1 MCIAERLARL
11 PLFALAAWLA
21 CAAAPVLAHPVAQG
35 AIAVQAGTDG
45 LQLHAQ
51 ISLEEVSVGSLHAG
65 HGALPAAERIRHYGE
80 YLLQHMYI
88 EADGQRLQGHLL
100 EMPQQLADPLL
111 YRIDYSYAQGRPQQL
126 RFSQDALRE
135 YLFAPGNPWEARYLL
150 RVAVPGQAD
159 APARLLTPQQPL
171 RFQWSPDAA
180 VIQPLDSGTQNL
192 YRDLL
197 ADGIHHILSGY
208 DHLLFVAA
216 LLLAVTG
223 LWELVKV
230 VTAFTLAHSLTL
242 ALATYGLLRLPA
254 DIVEPVIAASIVA
267 VAVQNLCWPRQSQ
280 GGPRLATAFVF
291 GLFHGLG
298 YAGGLLD
305 ALQALSVQQTA
316 WALAAFSLGVEI
328 GHQIVVV
335 PLFLLLALWRRHKP
349 AAARGDWVLRGGSAL
364 IGVAGLGYLLAAL
377 QLTG

>member
-1 MCIAERLARL
+1 MCIAERMARL
-11 PLFALAAWLA
+11 LLLALAAWLT
-21 CAAAPVLAHPVAQG
+21 AAAPALAHPVAQG
-35 AIAVQAGTDG
+35 AIDVQAGDTG
-45 LQLHAQ
+45 LQLRAQ

-65 HGALPAAERIRHYGE
+65 HGERPAAERIRHYGD
-80 YLLQHMYI
+80 YLLQHLYV
-88 EADGQRLQGHLL
+88 EADGQRLQGRLRDV
-100 EMPQQLADPLL
+100 PQQLTDPLH
-111 YRIDYSYAQGRPQQL
+111 YSVEYPYALGRPQQL
-126 RFSQDALRE
+126 RISQDALRE

-150 RVAVPGQAD
+150 RVAVPGQTD
-159 APARLLTPQQPL
+159 APARLLTPQQAL
-171 RFQWSPDAA
+171 RFHWTADASA
-180 VIQPLDSGTQNL
+180 IRLLDGGTDNL

-230 VTAFTLAHSLTL
+230 VTAFTIAHSLTL
-242 ALATYGLLRLPA
+242 ALAAYGLLRLPSG
-254 DIVEPVIAASIVA
+254 IVEPVIAASIVA
-267 VAVQNLCWPRQSQ
+267 VALQNLCWPRQSQ
-280 GGPRLATAFVF
+280 GGPRLATAFLF

-328 GHQIVVV
+328 GHQIVVL
-335 PLFLLLALWRRHKP
+335 PLFLVLTLWRRHKP
-349 AAARGDWVLRGGSAL
+349 APARGDWVLRGGSAV

-377 QLTG
+377 QLAG